1 MPTTI
6 ESRLSDVAKQFGGS
20 MQVAGVAM
28 IVLGVIAMLA
38 PFASG
43 VVFDVIFAALL
54 IGVGIAQLA
63 EAFHAERWQRG
74 VLVGISGIVAIVAG
88 GIALARPVIGLIA
101 LTFVFIVFLVIDGS
115 ARLAVGFGLPRG
127 TSGKG
132 WVIASGIVAI
142 VLALLAALSMP
153 QSSFW
158 LIGTFVGASLVVGG
172 ISRLMMSREVRR
184 AFTPARTEA

>member
-1 MPTTI
+1 MPTTM
-6 ESRLSDVAKQFGGS
+6 ESRLSDVVKQFRGT

-54 IGVGIAQLA
+54 IGVGIAQLS
-63 EAFHAERWQRG
+63 EAFRAETWQRG
-74 VLVGISGIVAIVAG
+74 VLVGLSGIVAIIAG

-101 LTFVFIVFLVIDGS
+101 LTFVFIAFLVIDGG

-127 TSGKG
+127 TPGKG
-132 WVIASGIVAI
+132 WVIASGFVAI
-142 VLALLAALSMP
+142 LLALLAAISMP
-153 QSSFW
+153 QSTFW

-172 ISRLMMSREVRR
+172 ISRLMMGRAVRR
-184 AFTPARTEA
+184 ELTPARTEA